1 MKKIHTGVGS
11 AGTTVEL
18 VKRKRRKKHTNTLA
32 LTMLALPAII
42 WFLIFSYAPMVGSLI
57 AFKDF
62 KPKLGFFESEWVGFE
77 NFKYLF
83 GSNDAS
89 RIVFNTLFYNFVSI
103 FLVAAVSVLVAILM
117 DIVSKRY
124 FLKLYQSMLFLPRF
138 VSWVVVG
145 FIGLSLFDYDM
156 GVLNEINQTMGN
168 EPVSWYMSPQ
178 YWRGIL
184 LTANVWKSVGYTS
197 LIYYGAILG
206 IDNEIYEA
214 ADIDGATFRQRI
226 FRITLPLIKPTI
238 IMMMIMSV
246 GNIMRADFGLFYYV
260 PNNSGALYET
270 TDVLDTYVY
279 RAMRGLGDFSTSA
292 AVSFFQSVVGLILVV
307 VCNKIVKKI
316 DEDSSLF

>member
-1 MKKIHTGVGS
+1 MKKLIVGTAPAATS
-11 AGTTVEL
+11 VKS
-18 VKRKRRKKHTNTLA
+18 VINKKRKHTKNLA

-42 WFLIFSYAPMVGSLI
+42 WFLIFSYSPMVGSLI
-57 AFKDF
+57 AFKNY
-62 KPKLGFFESEWVGFE
+62 KPKLGFFGSEWVGFD
-77 NFKYLF
+77 NFRYLF
-83 GSNDAS
+83 ESNDAV
-89 RIVFNTLFYNFVSI
+89 RIVSNTLFYNFVSI
-103 FLVAAVSVLVAILM
+103 FVVAAFSVLIAILM

-124 FLKLYQSMLFLPRF
+124 FLKLYQSLLFLPRF

-145 FIGLSLFDYDM
+145 YIAFTLFDYDM
-156 GVLNEINQTMGN
+156 GIMNELNEAMGN
-168 EPVSWYMSPQ
+168 APISWYLSPQ
-178 YWRGIL
+178 YWRTIL

-214 ADIDGATFRQRI
+214 ADIDGATFLQRI
-226 FRITLPLIKPTI
+226 FKITLPLIKPTI

-292 AVSFFQSVVGLILVV
+292 AVSFFQSVIGLILVV

-316 DEDSSLF
+316 DEDCSLF

>member
-1 MKKIHTGVGS
+1 MKKIFAGS
-11 AGTTVEL
+11 QPAGTSVEL
-18 VKRKRRKKHTNTLA
+18 VKRKKRKKYKNTFA

-42 WFLIFSYAPMVGSLI
+42 WFVIFSYMPMAGSLI

-62 KPKLGFFESEWVGFE
+62 KPKLGFFESEWVWFD

-83 GSNDAS
+83 ESNDAT
-89 RIVFNTLFYNFVSI
+89 RIVTNTLFYNFVSI
-103 FLVAAVSVLVAILM
+103 FLVAAFSVLIAILM
-117 DIVSKRY
+117 DIVSKKY
-124 FLKLYQSMLFLPRF
+124 FLKIYQSMLFLPRF

-145 FIGLSLFDYDM
+145 FISLSLFDYDL
-156 GVLNEINQTMGN
+156 GVMNEINEAMGN
-168 EPVSWYMSPQ
+168 EPISWYLSPQ
-178 YWRGIL
+178 YWRTIL
-184 LTANVWKSVGYTS
+184 LSANVWKSVGYTS

-206 IDNEIYEA
+206 IDSEIYEA
-214 ADIDGATFRQRI
+214 ADIDGASFRQRI

-260 PNNSGALYET
+260 PNNSGALYST

-307 VCNKIVKKI
+307 TCNKIVKKI
-316 DEDSSLF
+316 DEDCSLF